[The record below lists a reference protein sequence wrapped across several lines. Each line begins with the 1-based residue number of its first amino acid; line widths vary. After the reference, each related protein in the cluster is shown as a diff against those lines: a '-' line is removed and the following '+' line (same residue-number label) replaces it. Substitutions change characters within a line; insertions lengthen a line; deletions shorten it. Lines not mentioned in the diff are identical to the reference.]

1 MDQRQ
6 YSLPGVWAKSANVQI
21 PVPPVVGLS
30 YRNTALTQATVE
42 NGQAYKSLGDSADW
56 NEFMMQQSGTLQACE
71 QYGIPP
77 YCPTTQYHSRSLAL
91 WTDGLLYRVIEGQ
104 EPPKGT
110 PPTNTQYWEMYIPDG
125 VQTKPDID
133 ISQGTGMTFFV
144 DYTKPTSGDGK
155 SRATAFKSLTDCF
168 NTIRDKYSGVNG
180 LFPLSSSSS
189 SSSSSYTPIY
199 TIDMYGAAQQTMEEA
214 VFTIENVN
222 ISFVFNTAFTLTGKI
237 IAYSSRIEMR
247 GSGRLSVNGQV
258 SLNSSDLKT
267 YASLTLTSTPN
278 NGAALELIGGLLQI
292 EPGATVNVTDPIND
306 LNASPLLAKQ
316 GSFEIGGTFNIR
328 ITGSAATNTY
338 IQTRLCEFY
347 VKGTMTADRTA
358 DSVEH
363 TCWFSVA
370 DTMIG
375 PGTFAFAGIWL
386 VHGLLQPGTLQL
398 GSQHLQLRGIITT
411 GLTYVDVSAAT
422 VGQFGSFPPS
432 ISADMR
438 TGSVLY
444 LYNRVLPGGAPVTST
459 GGMIYT

>member
-21 PVPPVVGLS
+21 PVPPVVGIS
-30 YRNTALTQATVE
+30 YRNTALTQETVE

-56 NEFMMQQSGTLQACE
+56 NEFMLQQSGTLQACE

-77 YCPTTQYHSRSLAL
+77 YCSTTQYHSRSLAL

-168 NTIRDKYSGVNG
+168 NAIREKYSGVNG

-189 SSSSSYTPIY
+189 SNSYTPIY
-199 TIDMYGAAQQTMEEA
+199 TIDMYGAAQQTIESGTF
-214 VFTIENVN
+214 VIENVN
-222 ISFVFNTAFTLTGKI
+222 LAFVLNAAFTLTGTI
-237 IAYSSRIEMR
+237 RAYSSHIEIR
-247 GSGRLSVNGQV
+247 GSGQLTVNGQL
-258 SLNSSDLKT
+258 SFTSSDLIT
-267 YASLTLTSTPN
+267 YANLTVNSVA
-278 NGAALELIGGLLQI
+278 NGGSAFTLIGGLLQV
-292 EPGATVNVTDPIND
+292 ETGATVNLIDTANGEST
-306 LNASPLLAKQ
+306 NALLAKR
-316 GSFEIGGTFNIR
+316 GSFEILGTLNLR
-328 ITGSAATNTY
+328 LNGNNDPYTY
-338 IQTRLCEFY
+338 VNTRLCEFY
-347 VKGTMTADRTA
+347 VAGTLTCDRAANSEVNT
-358 DSVEH
+358 S
-363 TCWFSVA
+363 WFSVN

-375 PGTFAFAGIWL
+375 PGTFAFAGISL
-386 VHGLLQPGTLQL
+386 VHGMLQPGTLQL
-398 GSQHLQLRGIITT
+398 GSANLTLRGIIAS
-411 GLTYVDVSAAT
+411 GGAYVDVAAS
-422 VGQFGSFPPS
+422 VVSQYGSFPPN

-444 LYNRVLPGGAPVTST
+444 LYDRVLPGGAPVSST
-459 GGMIYT
+459 GGAIYN

>member
-56 NEFMMQQSGTLQACE
+56 NEFMLQQSGTLQACE

-189 SSSSSYTPIY
+189 SNSYTPIY
-199 TIDMYGAAQQTMEEA
+199 TIDMYGAAQQTIESA
-214 VFTIENVN
+214 VFAIENVN
-222 ISFVFNTAFTLTGKI
+222 IAFVLNTAFTLTGKI
-237 IAYSSRIEMR
+237 MAYSSRVEIR
-247 GSGRLSVNGQV
+247 GSGRLTVNGQM
-258 SLNSSDLKT
+258 SFNSADLRT
-267 YASLTLTSTPN
+267 YANLTVNSVA
-278 NGAALELIGGLLQI
+278 NGGSAFELIGGLLQV
-292 EPGATVNVTDPIND
+292 ETGVTVNLIDTANG
-306 LNASPLLAKQ
+306 LSTNALLAKR
-316 GSFEIGGTFNIR
+316 GSFEILGTLNLR
-328 ITGSAATNTY
+328 LNGNNDPRTY
-338 IQTRLCEFY
+338 VQTRLCEFY
-347 VKGTMTADRTA
+347 VPGTLTCDRAA
-358 DSVEH
+358 DSIVH
-363 TCWFSVA
+363 TSWFSVN

-386 VHGLLQPGTLQL
+386 VHGMLQPGTLQL
-398 GSQHLQLRGIITT
+398 GSQNLTLRGIIAS
-411 GLTYVDVSAAT
+411 GVAYVDIAASVVS
-422 VGQFGSFPPS
+422 QYGSFPPS

-444 LYNRVLPGGAPVTST
+444 LYDRVLPGGAPVSST
-459 GGMIYT
+459 GGAIYT